1 MEQSV
6 VGWLG
11 QVGWNAFVW
20 SLGGLL
26 LLNGAAIALWIW
38 RKDRDL
44 VNRYVAPWL
53 LANALLIMVGV
64 GVPAVASA
72 GRLIVLVTSNSAPGN
87 AIRTLATTSVP

>member
-6 VGWLG
+6 VSWLG

-20 SLGGLL
+20 SLGGLI

-44 VNRYVAPWL
+44 VHRYVAPWL
-53 LANALLIMVGV
+53 AANALLIMMGV

-72 GRLIVLVTSNSAPGN
+72 GRLIVLATSNSAPVS
-87 AIRTLATTSVP
+87 AFRTLATTSAP